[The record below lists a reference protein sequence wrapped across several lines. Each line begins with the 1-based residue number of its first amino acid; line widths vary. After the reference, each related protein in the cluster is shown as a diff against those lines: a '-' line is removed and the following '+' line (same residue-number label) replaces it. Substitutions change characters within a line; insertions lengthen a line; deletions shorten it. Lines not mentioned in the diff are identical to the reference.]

1 MLLHDLE
8 RQCDARELLSLTL
21 LLSLHSFM
29 SPPELGCHCV
39 NLAQAVGVVLIG
51 RKGQDKIKA

>member
-1 MLLHDLE
+1 MQGSSEPDPASLP
-8 RQCDARELLSLTL
+8 ALS
-21 LLSLHSFM
+21 FG
-29 SPPELGCHCV
+29 PPELGCHCA